1 MKKMI
6 VMDMDGTLL
15 HLDKS
20 CSIETANYLNNL
32 KEKGYII
39 VLASGRNLNAILK
52 PTYNSFF
59 ANYIIA
65 DAGALIYD
73 ADKSFII
80 FKTKISKENVEA
92 ICSCYDKNTMEEI
105 TLVDTEF
112 YNKYTLDTYKEREDC
127 YFIKNKEDLERI
139 SNNSIHMS
147 VSVKDNSYINEVISL
162 LKAKT
167 KNLDFNIMQD
177 SFNSKKWVEI
187 SNKKISKASAIKK
200 VALLEKIDS
209 NNIICFGDGLN
220 DIDMLEY
227 CGVSVAMGNALEE
240 VKNVCKYI
248 TDTND
253 NDGIVRFLEKYLDN
267 KDKVVHE

>member
-1 MKKMI
+1 MRAISKVVFVIIGTMI
-6 VMDMDGTLL
+6 GAGFASGQEIWLFFNRYGNWG
-15 HLDKS
+15 
-20 CSIETANYLNNL
+20 IA
-32 KEKGYII
+32 GII
-39 VLASGRNLNAILK
+39 VSSCLSGFLIYKVFLVLQKGNLN
-52 PTYNSFF
+52 TYP
-59 ANYIIA
+59 
-65 DAGALIYD
+65 
-73 ADKSFII
+73 
-80 FKTKISKENVEA
+80 E
-92 ICSCYDKNTMEEI
+92 
-105 TLVDTEF
+105 
-112 YNKYTLDTYKEREDC
+112 
-127 YFIKNKEDLERI
+127 
-139 SNNSIHMS
+139 
-147 VSVKDNSYINEVISL
+147 L
-162 LKAKT
+162 LKK
-167 KNLDFNIMQD
+167 
-177 SFNSKKWVEI
+177 I